1 MEELKNEVSDLRGQV
16 KALHLFVLAT
26 MATFVIVSISF
37 QVQYSQI
44 RSYYQSTVQ
53 SNQEILLNQKWQ
65 NSEIQRS
72 LSMIQE
78 LLPD

>member
-16 KALHLFVLAT
+16 KALRLIVLAT

-44 RSYYQSTVQ
+44 RAYYQSTVQ

-72 LSMIQE
+72 LSMLQE

>member
-16 KALHLFVLAT
+16 KALRLIVLAT

-44 RSYYQSTVQ
+44 RAYYQSTVQ
-53 SNQEILLNQKWQ
+53 SNQEILLNQKWH
-65 NSEIQRS
+65 SEIQRS
-72 LSMIQE
+72 LSMLQE

>member
-16 KALHLFVLAT
+16 KALRLIVLAT
-26 MATFVIVSISF
+26 MATFVIISISF

-72 LSMIQE
+72 LSMLQE

>member
-16 KALHLFVLAT
+16 KALRLIVLAT

-72 LSMIQE
+72 LSMLQE

>member
-16 KALHLFVLAT
+16 KALRLIVLAT